1 MQTGHIGGAAIDVFE
16 QEPYSGPLTKIDR
29 CLLTPHIGSASR
41 ECRAKMELES
51 VEEIIR
57 FFQKKEL
64 LSLVPESEY
73 LLQKK
78 KSI

>member
-1 MQTGHIGGAAIDVFE
+1 MFN
-16 QEPYSGPLTKIDR
+16 QEPYSGPLIKIDR

-57 FFQKKEL
+57 YFNDEKL
-64 LSLVPESEY
+64 LSPVPEAEY

-78 KSI
+78 

>member
-1 MQTGHIGGAAIDVFE
+1 MQTGHIGGVAIDVFD
-16 QEPYSGPLTKIDR
+16 QEPYSGPLINIDR

-57 FFQKKEL
+57 FFKNEEL
-64 LSLVPESEY
+64 LSPVPESEY

-78 KSI
+78 

>member
-1 MQTGHIGGAAIDVFE
+1 
-16 QEPYSGPLTKIDR
+16 
-29 CLLTPHIGSASR
+29 
-41 ECRAKMELES
+41 MELES